1 MVLDRGGQGGRV
13 NAREKKVLFIFIVYF
28 ENQASISRWPPV
40 ASEAHASVDDDSTA
54 GCTTPKKTLVPVT
67 YPSRFDSFSSSKVKC
82 EMTASTPTTAKI
94 SGRALCAMVVAS
106 NSGENGWRQREP
118 SQGGAR
124 RSPPKGFDLRRLR
137 CNPKADVDSALRS
150 PFEEKEK
157 TTTQQRRDALRTQQ
171 RRESGRVSLGGVDR
185 HAALRLPR
193 GGAGYSMH
201 NRRRLYGS

>member
-124 RSPPKGFDLRRLR
+124 RSPAKGFELRR
-137 CNPKADVDSALRS
+137 KADVHSALRREGKNNDTAEARCA
-150 PFEEKEK
+150 PN
-157 TTTQQRRDALRTQQ
+157 TTEA
-171 RRESGRVSLGGVDR
+171 RVW
-185 HAALRLPR
+185 PR
-193 GGAGYSMH
+193 FSW
-201 NRRRLYGS
+201 RCRP